1 MMRAVMV
8 VAGLAAAA
16 ALAGCASEQPAEQQ
30 PTTSQAPAQTTT
42 SQAPAQTTTSETP
55 SGHGSL
61 AQCLD
66 EHGVPA
72 APGPAAGPPPG
83 VDAETWNRAM
93 QACATFAPGPA
104 G

>member
-1 MMRAVMV
+1 MRAIMV
-8 VAGLAAAA
+8 LAGLAATAV
-16 ALAGCASEQPAEQQ
+16 LAGCGSEPPAEQG
-30 PTTSQAPAQTTT
+30 PPTSQSLSQTTT
-42 SQAPAQTTTSETP
+42 SQAPAQTTASETP
-55 SGHGSL
+55 AGHGSL

-83 VDAETWNRAM
+83 VDAETWNEAM
-93 QACATFAPGPA
+93 RACATFAPGPA

>member
-1 MMRAVMV
+1 MRAVMV

-42 SQAPAQTTTSETP
+42 SQAPAETTTSETP

>member
-1 MMRAVMV
+1 MRAYRLAV
-8 VAGLAAAA
+8 GLAAAA
-16 ALAGCASEQPAEQQ
+16 LLAGCSADPPAEQ
-30 PTTSQAPAQTTT
+30 PS
-42 SQAPAQTTTSETP
+42 TTSEAP

-61 AQCLD
+61 AQCLR

-83 VDAETWNRAM
+83 VDPDSWHQAM
-93 QACATFAPGPA
+93 QACASLAPGPA

>member
-1 MMRAVMV
+1 VRYLW
-8 VAGLAAAA
+8 LAAGVTAA
-16 ALAGCASEQPAEQQ
+16 LLAGCSSTEPA
-30 PTTSQAPAQTTT
+30 PSPSTTSAV
-42 SQAPAQTTTSETP
+42 P

-61 AQCLD
+61 AHCLS

-83 VDAETWNRAM
+83 VSDQTWKQAM
-93 QACATFAPGPA
+93 EACSSLAPGPA